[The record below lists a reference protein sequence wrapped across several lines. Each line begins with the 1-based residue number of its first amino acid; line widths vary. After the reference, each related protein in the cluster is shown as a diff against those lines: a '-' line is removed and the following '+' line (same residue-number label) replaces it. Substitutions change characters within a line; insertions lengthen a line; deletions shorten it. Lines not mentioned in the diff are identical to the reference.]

1 MTEPVAPGLELLA
14 RVRADVGEPL
24 TIGPTSAGVRRVVPI
39 LGGTVEGERLRGEV
53 LPGGADWQLVE
64 PDGTG
69 RLEARY
75 IVRTHDGALIYVR
88 NLGLRT
94 GPAEVLA
101 RIADGEIVD
110 PAEYH
115 FRSIP
120 GFECGDPRYEWLNRV
135 LAVGSGARL
144 PGAVA
149 IDLYA
154 VT

>member
-1 MTEPVAPGLELLA
+1 VEPVPPKLELLA
-14 RVRADVGEPL
+14 RIRADVGEPL
-24 TIGPTSAGVRRVVPI
+24 TIGQTPAGVRRVVPI
-39 LGGTVEGERLRGEV
+39 LGGTVDGPRLNGEV

-75 IVRTHDGALIYVR
+75 TVRTEDGALIYVR

-94 GPAEVLA
+94 GRPEVLA
-101 RIADGEIVD
+101 RIAAGETVD
-110 PAEYH
+110 PAEYY
-115 FRSIP
+115 FRSWP
-120 GFECGDPRYEWLNRV
+120 SFECGDPRYEWLTRT

-154 VT
+154 IL